1 MTGTRLSSFYLF
13 YFAALGALMPYWGPY
28 LRSAGFEPA
37 QIGELM
43 AILLGTKIIAPYIWG
58 WLADRTGSRMPI
70 IRVATFLAT
79 AAFIGVFIGQGYWW
93 MAAVMMSFSFFWNAA
108 LPQFEAVT
116 LNHLGTRVHRY
127 GWIRMWGS
135 VGFILSV
142 VLLGPTL
149 EQFGHQ
155 LLPWVVFSLF
165 LLLWLTTLGVP
176 EQRDQRAS
184 PQTGGIIAVLR
195 RPEVI
200 SLFVLCFLAK
210 ASHGPYY
217 SFFTIYLEDS
227 GYSGLAVGSLWALG
241 VLAEIAVFLLMP
253 RLLPAVGPRNLMLAA
268 LVLTALRWLLIAGF
282 VDKMP
287 VLIGAQL
294 LHMASF
300 GLYHAVA
307 IHFIHRFFPGR
318 FQGRGQALYSS
329 LSFGAG
335 GAVGALG
342 SGYLWGPVGAGVVFS
357 AAGLAAALALM
368 VAIIGLP
375 RDQGGEHRIR
385 ISGETGN
392 TTREGTG

>member
-1 MTGTRLSSFYLF
+1 MIGARLSSFYLF

-43 AILLGTKIIAPYIWG
+43 AILLGTKIVAPYIWG
-58 WLADRTGSRMPI
+58 WLSDRSGSRMPI
-70 IRVATFLAT
+70 IRIATFLAA
-79 AAFIGVFIGQGYWW
+79 AAFTGVFIGQGYLW

-116 LNHLGTRVHRY
+116 LNHLGSRVHRY

-142 VLLGPTL
+142 VMLGPAL
-149 EQFGHQ
+149 EEVGHQ
-155 LLPWVVFSLF
+155 LLPWVVLGLF
-165 LLLWLTTLGVP
+165 LALWLATLGVP
-176 EQRDQRAS
+176 ERRDPRS
-184 PQTGGIIAVLR
+184 PPESGGLVAVLR

-253 RLLPAVGPRNLMLAA
+253 RLLPRVGPRNLMLLA
-268 LVLTALRWLLIAGF
+268 LALTALRWLLIAGF

-287 VLIGAQL
+287 VLIAAQL

-342 SGYLWGPVGAGVVFS
+342 SGYLWEPAGAGVVFAT
-357 AAGLAAALALM
+357 AALAAAVALV
-368 VAIIGLP
+368 VAAFGLP
-375 RDQGGEHRIR
+375 RNPGRQPDIR
-385 ISGETGN
+385 ISGQTG
-392 TTREGTG
+392 TSTGEGTG